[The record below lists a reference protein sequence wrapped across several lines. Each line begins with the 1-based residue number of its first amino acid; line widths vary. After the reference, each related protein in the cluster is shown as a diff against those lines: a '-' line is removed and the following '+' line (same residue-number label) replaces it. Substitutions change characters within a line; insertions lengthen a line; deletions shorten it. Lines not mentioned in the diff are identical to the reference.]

1 MSDADIRDVA
11 TEYFTHDS
19 NAESRPNANSLF
31 THICDIVN
39 ERRWLRLEGV
49 MKLAHVVCD

>member
-19 NAESRPNANSLF
+19 NAENRPNAKSLF
-31 THICDIVN
+31 TQIGDIVN
-39 ERRWLRLEGV
+39 E
-49 MKLAHVVCD
+49 